1 MNTRQ
6 TPLFILSYQDRR
18 GQEILQKFHR
28 LGWMNRSLWNGEPRY
43 PIQVSQ
49 GVSVDSLSDPRPI
62 PQAMRKTW
70 SVMLG
75 HLDMIRRFYEDTSSA
90 WGIFCE
96 DDILIHSRLVDDL
109 ENIVDDCTAMNLD
122 ILCIGYLCE
131 NPIDTYSNFPEIKVP
146 SGHNALPGPYH
157 YREYPDNL
165 WGCQMYMLSRSYARQ
180 VLDTYDVDNMDYA
193 YQTLNKDMDKDMDL
207 KPFSADWTLTKDSP
221 RRALLYPLLVIEDG
235 KNRSSHQAQDDAHT
249 RCFTNTYSDS
259 FV

>member
-6 TPLFILSYQDRR
+6 TPLYILSYEDRR
-18 GQEILQKFHR
+18 GQDMLQKFHR
-28 LGWMNRSLWNGEPRY
+28 LGWMNRCLWNGEPRY
-43 PIQVSQ
+43 PLHVCT
-49 GVSVDSLSDPRPI
+49 GVSIHSLSDPRPI
-62 PQAMRKTW
+62 PQAMHKTW

-75 HLDMIRRFYEDTSSA
+75 HLDMIRQFYEDTSSE

-96 DDILIHSRLVDDL
+96 DDILLHPRLVNDL
-109 ENIVDDCTAMNLD
+109 ENVVDDCTAMNLD

-131 NPIDTYSNFPEIKVP
+131 NPIETYSNFPEIKVP
-146 SGHNALPGPYH
+146 SGNNALAAPYH

-180 VLDTYDVDNMDYA
+180 VLDRYIMDNMEYA
-193 YQTLNKDMDKDMDL
+193 YRTLNKDMDL
-207 KPFSADWTLTKDSP
+207 KPFSADWTITKDSP

-249 RCFTNTYSDS
+249 RCFYKTYSDS